1 MLHNVDKFL
10 DSSVFCQKNI
20 KVIKYTLYK
29 SIPVDF
35 KIKDNKFVNL
45 VKDEN
50 NYDPDNSKIV
60 CYKDNYYYTY
70 YLNSKT
76 NYMLKNVKFLLN
88 IGFLDSIIKDGF
100 LTILYNN
107 GEIIGFRTKKGN
119 TEINFDQNNKKLVK
133 FYSKFI
139 EKTKKFGIIMLDCC
153 KGNICLYNNKFYVFD
168 FDQYVDANIYNEL
181 DVRINDK
188 HTAYWTID
196 RGYKKYNKMIDSL
209 FKNNIILHKKYS
221 FYPENFNNHV

>member
-1 MLHNVDKFL
+1 MLYNVNKFL

-20 KVIKYTLYK
+20 KVIKYSLYK

-35 KIKDNKFVNL
+35 KIKDNKFIDLVND
-45 VKDEN
+45 KN

-60 CYKDNYYYTY
+60 CYKDNYHYTY

-76 NYMLKNVKFLLN
+76 NYMLKNVKFLLH

-107 GEIIGFRTKKGN
+107 GEIIGFKTKKGN
-119 TEINFDQNNKKLVK
+119 TSIDFNQNNKKLVE

-139 EKTKKFGIIMLDCC
+139 
-153 KGNICLYNNKFYVFD
+153 
-168 FDQYVDANIYNEL
+168 
-181 DVRINDK
+181 
-188 HTAYWTID
+188 
-196 RGYKKYNKMIDSL
+196 
-209 FKNNIILHKKYS
+209 
-221 FYPENFNNHV
+221 